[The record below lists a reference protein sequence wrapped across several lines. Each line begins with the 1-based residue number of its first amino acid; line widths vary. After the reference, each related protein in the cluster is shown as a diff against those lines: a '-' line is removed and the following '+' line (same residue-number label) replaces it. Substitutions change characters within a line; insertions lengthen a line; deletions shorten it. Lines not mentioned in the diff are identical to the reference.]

1 MASENFTPVEYEAL
15 KQALRIKMKSDPRFK
30 DYDFEGSGLSA
41 ILKMLSSMGSSQ
53 NLNSHFVLGESHI
66 STSDI
71 LGNVQALVTASNG
84 YVPASQTSSRGVVT
98 IEVTPTVG
106 VTPPAS
112 LTLPLTFTAIGLQD
126 GKSYRFTPSEEIT
139 APLVSGKYVFEN
151 VIMVEGELV
160 TNTFV
165 QNGSALAYFT
175 IPNKAVDINT
185 IVVSVRESVAVATLE
200 QFTRFHSAF
209 QLGAAA
215 SLFYLSMDRN
225 GYYRVNF
232 GDSHFSKALDD
243 GNIVYVTY
251 KSSNGEL
258 SNGVTSLTAASEI
271 GGFSDVT
278 ISLSGPTT
286 GGAPQ
291 ETKESIQQNSSLAY
305 GMDGVAVA
313 TQEYGLKLKELYPA
327 YRVTQWDGSDNIP
340 PKPGFVILST
350 YPSLTQSEK
359 NAGIEWLRKYS
370 VGSILTQIV
379 DSKVFEVRA
388 SLFYVSDFTDESK
401 KVAQR
406 NEIKSFCLN
415 YSEQLKMFNASFEPN
430 AFEEALK
437 ASVGSI
443 NRCYISYVMGAEGTP
458 SKKSVSFDFHR
469 QLDISTFT
477 VNVDDNSSIDAIS
490 FSGGEMVGTKDGVVV
505 ATFSYTNSSGLLTL
519 NGLESLEG
527 STFGVGYAQPAG
539 EDMQVTSG
547 RDELLDL
554 IITV

>member
-53 NLNSHFVLGESHI
+53 NLNSHFVLGESHV

-84 YVPASQTSSRGVVT
+84 YVPASQASSRGVVT

-232 GDSHFSKALDD
+232 GDSHFSKALVD

-258 SNGVTSLTAASEI
+258 SNGVSSLTAASEI

-278 ISLSGPTT
+278 ISLSSPTA

-327 YRVTQWDGSDNIP
+327 YRVTQWDGFDNIP

-350 YPSLTQSEK
+350 YPSLTQPEK

-415 YSEQLKMFNASFEPN
+415 YSEQLKRFNASFEPN

-437 ASVGSI
+437 TSVGSI

-477 VNVDDNSSIDAIS
+477 VKVDDNSSIDAIS

-505 ATFSYTNSSGLLTL
+505 TTFSYTNSSGLLTL

-554 IITV
+554 IFTV